1 MFNRP
6 QIVIFGFLSLFTAV
20 IVLLTG
26 LFTNLLDKRFLTDAL
41 YQINKEV
48 DPKLYLQMMDQELP
62 GQLLSKEEMG
72 NSPSMF
78 EQLLSINLNDPL
90 TFMGREIP
98 GLHRYKRDFMVAN
111 KDNEI
116 NDVPE
121 EDEITPEL
129 LAEMRSN
136 EIIPE
141 RVPDVTAVNAINSQK
156 PAVFVYHTH
165 NRESWMS
172 EVPNAKNHIEAM
184 HPSRNIT
191 LVGKTFSEE
200 LQRLGIPVF
209 YDNTD
214 HYSLLK
220 KKKMNFSL
228 SYAISLE
235 TVKEAMTNHRQIQY
249 IFDFHRDA
257 IGRDKTTVT
266 IDGVEYA
273 RIMFVIGKNNKNW
286 EENMEFA
293 TKLQEIIERKYPG
306 ITRSIF
312 GKNRSTGNGEYNQS
326 ISSNALTVEIGGVE
340 NTLEESQRTAKI
352 LADAFA
358 ELYLNA
364 VPVFQANRGGK

>member
-6 QIVIFGFLSLFTAV
+6 QSVIFGFLSLFTAV

-26 LFTNLLDKRFLTDAL
+26 LFTNLLDKRIFTDAL

-62 GQLLSKEEMG
+62 GHLLSEEEMG
-72 NSPSMF
+72 SSFSMF
-78 EQLLSINLNDPL
+78 EQLLSINLKDPL
-90 TFMGREIP
+90 TFMEREIP
-98 GLHRYKRDFMVAN
+98 GLHRYERDVMFAN
-111 KDNEI
+111 KGNES
-116 NDVPE
+116 NDLTD
-121 EDEITPEL
+121 EDKTTQEM
-129 LAEMRSN
+129 LADLKGN
-136 EIIPE
+136 DIIPD
-141 RVPDVTAVNAINSQK
+141 RVPDVTAVNAINAQK

-165 NRESWMS
+165 NRESWLS
-172 EVPNAKNHIEAM
+172 EVPNAKNHNEAM

-191 LVGKTFSEE
+191 LVGKKFSEE

-228 SYAISLE
+228 SYAVSLE

-266 IDGVEYA
+266 IDGVDYA
-273 RIMFVIGKNNKNW
+273 RIMFVIGKDNNNW
-286 EENMEFA
+286 KENMEFA
-293 TKLQEIIERKYPG
+293 TKLQETIESKYPG
-306 ITRSIF
+306 ITRTIF

-326 ISSNALTVEIGGVE
+326 ISSHALTVEIGGVE

-358 ELYLNA
+358 ELYLDA
-364 VPVFQANRGGK
+364 VPVFRVNGGGE